1 MYVINLD
8 DKNSKGTHCFSLF
21 IDRSNVS
28 YFDSF
33 EIEYISLEVLIKMRE
48 KSVTQLINLLW
59 ILSYRFHRI

>member
-1 MYVINLD
+1 MIKIVKEHIGFHYLLTEVL
-8 DKNSKGTHCFSLF
+8 
-21 IDRSNVS
+21 

-33 EIEYISLEVLIKMRE
+33 EIEYISLEVLIKMRV